1 MAQCKTALIGIGCIH
16 KVRMHQRGGGS
27 VVNQKAYTCVQW
39 EGGSHR
45 KRTYFFRFFG
55 PTDFGG
61 WSYRFTV
68 VSPSVRPFVR
78 SLVTSF
84 SQQLIIGFV

>member
-45 KRTYFFRFFG
+45 KRTYFFRFFLDPPTSEVG
-55 PTDFGG
+55 PID
-61 WSYRFTV
+61 SLLL
-68 VSPSVRPFVR
+68 VRSFVR
-78 SLVTSF
+78 SSVRLLQVF
-84 SQQLIIGFV
+84 LCN